1 MVRESVSHWLRVYG
15 TTNRKGKNKD
25 FFVLLG
31 EGAIF
36 YMSRSKT
43 HMSSNQSNSLVG
55 SIIISPIIHRNE
67 SIQSTHTG
75 EEYKYR
81 VAQKGRLG

>member
-31 EGAIF
+31 EGEIF

-55 SIIISPIIHRNE
+55 SIIISPIIHRFNRPTQE
-67 SIQSTHTG
+67 KSTNI
-75 EEYKYR
+75 E
-81 VAQKGRLG
+81 